1 MVKCIVIDDE
11 QPAIDIMIHHIG
23 KVPELQLIG
32 TYLNPIE
39 GLKAIKKEK
48 PDLVFLDIQM
58 NEMTGLEVMSILDDK
73 VKVILCTAFSEYAVE
88 GFNNDAVDY
97 LLKPISFERFTKA
110 IKKVVATLAQDNI
123 NLIQEKDYIYTK
135 TEQKGKFIKIHF
147 QDIDY
152 VEAMGNYIAIN
163 RGKEKVMIYYT
174 MRDIE
179 QTLPRDLFMRIHKS
193 YIVSLSCILM
203 IENGFVVLK
212 NGAKISIG
220 SNYKSDFMQRIK
232 KDIL

>member
-11 QPAIDIMIHHIG
+11 QPAIDIMKHHIG
-23 KVPELQLIG
+23 KVPELELIG
-32 TYLNPIE
+32 AYLNPID

-48 PDLVFLDIQM
+48 PDLVFLDIQI
-58 NEMTGLEVMSILDDK
+58 NEMTGLEVMNILDDK
-73 VKVILCTAFSEYAVE
+73 IKVILCTAFSEYAVE

-110 IKKVVATLAQDNI
+110 IKKVVA
-123 NLIQEKDYIYTK
+123 NLEQVNTNSIKEQDYIYTK

-152 VEAMGNYIAIN
+152 VEAMGNYISIN

-174 MRDIE
+174 MKDMERI
-179 QTLPRDLFMRIHKS
+179 LPKEMFMRIHKS
-193 YIVSLSCILM
+193 YIVSLPNILM
-203 IENGFVVLK
+203 VENGFVVLK

-220 SNYKSDFMQRIK
+220 ANYKNDFMQRIK
-232 KDIL
+232 KNIL

>member
-193 YIVSLSCILM
+193 YIVSLSSILM